1 MQARA
6 STVPSPRKE
15 LTLPLTGLLG
25 LGFNAAVTPSLP
37 PSEDINQR
45 YGNQREMT
53 CLTDASARYFCNTC
67 SRQIICGPKQI
78 PIKSMANAPQ
88 FK

>member
-15 LTLPLTGLLG
+15 LTLPLTGRLG
-25 LGFNAAVTPSLP
+25 LGFNAAVPPSLP
-37 PSEDINQR
+37 PSEGINQR
-45 YGNQREMT
+45 YGNRREMT
-53 CLTDASARYFCNTC
+53 CLTDASARYFCNTYC
-67 SRQIICGPKQI
+67 RQIMCGPEQI
-78 PIKSMANAPQ
+78 PMKSMANASQ